1 MVKHTIAD
9 KIQYATVVVDALKH
23 TQIHCD
29 P

>member
-9 KIQYATVVVDALKH
+9 KVQYATVVVDTLKH

-29 P
+29 T